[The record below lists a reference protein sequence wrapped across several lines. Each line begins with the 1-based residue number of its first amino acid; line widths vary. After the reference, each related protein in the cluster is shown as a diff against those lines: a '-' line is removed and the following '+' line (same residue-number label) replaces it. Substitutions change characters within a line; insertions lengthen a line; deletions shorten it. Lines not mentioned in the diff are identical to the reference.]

1 MGPSMDPRHEVA
13 REAARLLYTGAS
25 EEYLHSKEQAAR
37 SLGIETKPSNHEVA
51 VELDL
56 LVDEIEGKDRA
67 EIIIKMR
74 GLALGLMRVLSNG
87 KPVLRGSV
95 WRGTARKGSDI
106 DIDVYSS
113 EPGEVKQLLEHSG
126 YEISGVEETVAASG
140 RETRRSTHIKVRL
153 KDEIEG
159 EVVVRPVEEHL
170 LEVRCEVYGDLKRGL
185 RLPELEKLM
194 NTDPL
199 RKFVPGRRYR

>member
-1 MGPSMDPRHEVA
+1 MDPRREVA

-25 EEYLHSKEQAAR
+25 EEYIHAKEQAAR
-37 SLGIETKPSNHEVA
+37 SLGFEVMPSNHEVA

-56 LVDEIEGKDRA
+56 LTDEIEGKTRA
-67 EIIIKMR
+67 ELIIKIR
-74 GLALGLMRVLSNG
+74 GLALELMRVLLDF

-95 WRGTARKGSDI
+95 WRGTARRGSDI
-106 DIDVYSS
+106 DIDVYSNA
-113 EPGEVKQLLEHSG
+113 PNDVRKLLEDAG
-126 YEISGVEETVAASG
+126 YAVSSSEEKVAVSG
-140 RETRRSTHIKVRL
+140 REMSRSTHIQVRL
-153 KDEIEG
+153 EDGIEG
-159 EVVVRPVEEHL
+159 EVVVRPQEEYG
-170 LEVRCEVYGDLKRGL
+170 LELRCEVYGDLKKGL

>member
-1 MGPSMDPRHEVA
+1 LDLRREVA

-25 EEYLHSKEQAAR
+25 EEYMHAKEQAAR
-37 SLGIETKPSNHEVA
+37 SLGVKIMPSNHEVA

-56 LVDEIEGKDRA
+56 LADEIEGKDRA
-67 EIIIKMR
+67 ELIIQMR
-74 GLALGLMRVLSNG
+74 GLALGMMRVLSDV

-106 DIDVYSS
+106 DIDVYSN
-113 EPGEVKQLLEHSG
+113 EPGEIKRLMADSNYDVS
-126 YEISGVEETVAASG
+126 SVEENVAASG
-140 RETRRSTHIKVRL
+140 SGVSRSTHITVRL
-153 KDEIEG
+153 EDENEG
-159 EVVVRPVEEHL
+159 EVVVRPMEEHG
-170 LEVRCEVYGDLKRGL
+170 LEVRCEVYGDIKKGL

>member
-1 MGPSMDPRHEVA
+1 LDLRREVA

-25 EEYLHSKEQAAR
+25 EEYMHAKEQAAR
-37 SLGIETKPSNHEVA
+37 SLGVKIMPSNHEVA

-56 LVDEIEGKDRA
+56 LADEIEGKDRA
-67 EIIIKMR
+67 ELIIQMR
-74 GLALGLMRVLSNG
+74 GLALGLMRVLSDV

-106 DIDVYSS
+106 DIDVYSN
-113 EPGEVKQLLEHSG
+113 EPGEIKRLMEDSNYDVS
-126 YEISGVEETVAASG
+126 SVEENVAASDSG
-140 RETRRSTHIKVRL
+140 ASRSTHITVRIE
-153 KDEIEG
+153 DENKG
-159 EVVVRPVEEHL
+159 EVVVRPMDEHG
-170 LEVRCEVYGDLKRGL
+170 LEVRCEVYGDIKKGL

>member
-1 MGPSMDPRHEVA
+1 MDPRRDVA

-25 EEYLHSKEQAAR
+25 EEYIHAKERAAR
-37 SLGIETKPSNHEVA
+37 NLGVETMPSNHEVA

-56 LVDEIEGKDRA
+56 LADAIEGKTRG
-67 EIIIKMR
+67 ELIIQMR
-74 GLALGLMRVLSNG
+74 GLALGLMRGLSDV

-106 DIDVYSS
+106 DIDVYSN
-113 EPGEVKQLLEHSG
+113 EPSEVKKLLEDSG
-126 YEISGVEETVAASG
+126 YIVSGSEENVAVSG
-140 RETRRSTHIKVRL
+140 RVMSRSTHIQVSL
-153 KDEIEG
+153 EDEIEG
-159 EVVVRPVEEHL
+159 EVVVRPVEEHG
-170 LEVRCEVYGDLKRGL
+170 LEARCEVYGDVKKGL

-194 NTDPL
+194 NKDPL

>member
-1 MGPSMDPRHEVA
+1 MDPRRDVA

-25 EEYLHSKEQAAR
+25 EEYIHAKERAAR
-37 SLGIETKPSNHEVA
+37 SLGIETMPSNHEVA
-51 VELDL
+51 VELDTL
-56 LVDEIEGKDRA
+56 ADEIEGKTRA
-67 EIIIKMR
+67 ELIIKMR
-74 GLALGLMRVLSNG
+74 DIALGLMRVLSNV

-106 DIDVYSS
+106 DIDVYSD
-113 EPGEVKQLLEHSG
+113 EPTEVKKLLEDSG
-126 YEISGVEETVAASG
+126 YIVSSSEENVAVSG
-140 RETRRSTHIKVRL
+140 RLMSRSTHIQVTL
-153 KDEIEG
+153 EDEIDG
-159 EVVVRPVEEHL
+159 EVVVRPTEEHG
-170 LEVRCEVYGDLKRGL
+170 LEAQCEVYGDVKKGL